1 MRALD
6 IAVENNYLA
15 ELYSPDKESLS
26 SSVRRQNK
34 PKVKPEHNLY
44 GVTFSVADWIDQSG
58 YDSTCGLAS
67 RALKP
72 VD

>member
-15 ELYSPDKESLS
+15 ELYSPDKE
-26 SSVRRQNK
+26 RQNISQGK
-34 PKVKPEHNLY
+34 PKVKVEYNLY
-44 GVTFSVADWIDQSG
+44 GVTFSVADWIDQNG

-67 RALKP
+67 KALKP
-72 VD
+72 VA